1 MICPSQ
7 DLILIPASS
16 ARLATPRYGT
26 RQCGT
31 HFLTFVVLMKHFL
44 LPGLLLLGSATAAT
58 AQTPAA
64 ETEAVKQTIRSFFEG
79 MRQGDSAL
87 VRRTLAPGAV
97 FHTLSTRAGQTQ
109 LRPENSSDFVKAV
122 GTPHKEVWDER
133 ITFDKILI
141 DANLASV
148 WTPYEFYLGSTFS
161 HCGYN
166 SFQLV
171 KLADGWKI
179 AHVIDTRR
187 KEKCK

>member
-1 MICPSQ
+1 
-7 DLILIPASS
+7 
-16 ARLATPRYGT
+16 
-26 RQCGT
+26 
-31 HFLTFVVLMKHFL
+31 MK
-44 LPGLLLLGSATAAT
+44 PLLLLPLLLAASATF
-58 AQTPAA
+58 AQTKPAA
-64 ETEAVKQTIRSFFEG
+64 EIEAVQQTVRRFFDG
-79 MRQGDSAL
+79 MHRGDSAT
-87 VRRTLAPGAV
+87 VRATLAPGAV
-97 FHTLSTRAGQTQ
+97 FHTLAAKNGQTQ
-109 LRPENSSDFVKAV
+109 LRPENPSDFVKAV

-133 ITFDKILI
+133 ITFEKVLI

-187 KEKCK
+187 KDKCK